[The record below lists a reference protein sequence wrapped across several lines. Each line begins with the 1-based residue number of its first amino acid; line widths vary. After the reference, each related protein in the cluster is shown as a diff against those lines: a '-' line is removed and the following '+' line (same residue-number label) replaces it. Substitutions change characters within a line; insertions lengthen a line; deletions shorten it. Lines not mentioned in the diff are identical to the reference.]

1 MKGTLFALGLA
12 VCALLVGGFSA
23 ARADAGG
30 NHVMIV
36 GMASTQACITTS
48 WHGPPL
54 GNSNLD
60 LATYNPMYQCPNGAY
75 NDAAGR
81 NTYWQ
86 SQHVSG
92 TGMYV
97 EVVPYTGSCTGV
109 QLDVYDNSSWAALGN
124 YWYVHI
130 SKGVSNGYW
139 WNTTGG
145 GYYTIVWLGQVLASE
160 VGGCAWS
167 GPHVHQGGDNSG
179 WTALYR
185 NTSLPGAN
193 SIINSTSTIHTYS
206 W

>member
-1 MKGTLFALGLA
+1 MKRRLFATILGTFT
-12 VCALLVGGFSA
+12 LLIGAISA
-23 ARADAGG
+23 APANASG

-48 WHGPPL
+48 WHGPPV

-60 LATYNPMYQCPNGAY
+60 ISSYNPMNQCPLAAF

-86 SQHVSG
+86 SYRVSG
-92 TGMYV
+92 NGMYA

-109 QLDVYDNSSWAALGN
+109 QLDVYDNSTWQALGN

-130 SKGVSNGYW
+130 STGLGTGAW
-139 WNTTGG
+139 WNTAAAG
-145 GYYTIVWLGQVLASE
+145 YTIVWLGQVLNPDS
-160 VGGCAWS
+160 CAAWT

-179 WTALYR
+179 WTALFR
-185 NTSLPGAN
+185 NTGLPGAN
-193 SIINSTSTIHTYS
+193 SIIPSTSTIHTYQ